1 MPHDTALIAT
11 ISVGLV
17 AAFIGGVI
25 ASRLRLPPIVG
36 YLLAGIAVGPFT
48 PGFVGD
54 AEIAPQLAELGVIL
68 LMFGVGMH
76 FSIRD
81 LLAVR
86 RIALPGA
93 VGQIT
98 VATLLGIGVASFWG
112 WSFGAGLVLGL
123 ALSVASTVVLLRAL
137 IDGDLLDAIHG
148 RIAVGWLIVEDL
160 FTILVLIL
168 LPVVAVPLGGV
179 ALGGSAAGGSVLVT
193 LGLALGKLALFGA
206 LMFFVGTRV
215 VPWLLVQVSRHG
227 SSELFTLA
235 VLAMA
240 LGIAFGAASLFGV
253 SFALG
258 AFVAGLVVSESE
270 LSHRAATDAVPLRDA
285 FAVLFFVSVGMLFDP
300 AFLLQE
306 PLKIL
311 AVVAIIVFG
320 KALAATMIVLVVGY
334 PLRTGLV
341 VAAGLAQVGEFSFIL
356 AELGLSLGLLPET
369 GRQLILAGA
378 IVSITLNPLLF
389 LAIEPLENWLRA
401 RPQLAAR
408 MERSASALATLP
420 ENEEHVAGNH
430 TIICGYGRVGSVVG
444 MALERH
450 GCPYIVIEQ
459 DHRRVEELRERNID
473 AIYGDAAAQ
482 SLLEHA
488 NLGTARAL
496 VVATDE
502 ALVTRQIVEHVRH
515 DRPDLPIIA
524 RTHSWEEVE
533 ALRERG
539 VEAVVMGELEL
550 ALAMVDHTLRRC
562 GVTEAQAEET
572 LKDLRRRVELKY
584 PRQMAEL
591 EPTSALPA

>member
-17 AAFIGGVI
+17 AAFIGGFV

-36 YLLAGIAVGPFT
+36 YLLAGIAIGPFT

-93 VGQIT
+93 IGQIA
-98 VATLLGIGVASFWG
+98 VATLLGIGITSLWG
-112 WSFGAGLVLGL
+112 WSFASGLVLGL

-137 IDGDLLDAIHG
+137 LNNDMLDAIHG

-168 LPVVAVPLGGV
+168 LPILAVPLGGV
-179 ALGGSAAGGSVLVT
+179 ATGATGVGPVLAT
-193 LGLALGKLALFGA
+193 LGIAVGKLALFGA
-206 LMFFVGTRV
+206 LMFLVGTRL
-215 VPWLLVQVSRHG
+215 VPWLLGQVARHG
-227 SSELFTLA
+227 SNEMFTLA

-240 LGIAFGAASLFGV
+240 LGIAFGAASIFGV

-258 AFVAGLVVSESE
+258 AFVAGLVVSESD
-270 LSHRAATDAVPLRDA
+270 LSHRAATDAVPFRDA
-285 FAVLFFVSVGMLFDP
+285 FAVLFFVSVGMLLDP
-300 AFLLQE
+300 AFLLAE

-311 AVVAIIVFG
+311 GVVAIIVVG
-320 KALAATMIVLVVGY
+320 KALAAFLLVLAFGY

-356 AELGLSLGLLPET
+356 AELGHSLRLLPDA
-369 GRQLILAGA
+369 GQQLILAGA
-378 IVSITLNPLLF
+378 IFSITLNPLLF
-389 LAIEPLENWLRA
+389 RLIDPLEDWLRA
-401 RPQLAAR
+401 RPRLAAR
-408 MERSASALATLP
+408 LERHASALVTLP
-420 ENEEHVAGNH
+420 EGGARDVRDHA
-430 TIICGYGRVGSVVG
+430 IICGYGRVGSVVG

-459 DHRRVEELRERNID
+459 DHRRVEELRARNID
-473 AIYGDAAAQ
+473 AIYGDAAAPK
-482 SLLEHA
+482 LLEHA
-488 NLGTARAL
+488 HLGSARAL
-496 VVATDE
+496 VVATNE
-502 ALVTRQIVEHVRH
+502 ALVTRQIVEHARH
-515 DRPDLPIIA
+515 DRPELPIIA

-533 ALRERG
+533 ALRGRG

-550 ALAMVDHTLRRC
+550 ALAMADHVLHRC
-562 GVTEAQAEET
+562 GVSGEQIEAT
-572 LKDLRRRVELKY
+572 VRDLRQRVELRQ
-584 PRQMAEL
+584 PRQIAGL
-591 EPTSALPA
+591 EPPSPLPA